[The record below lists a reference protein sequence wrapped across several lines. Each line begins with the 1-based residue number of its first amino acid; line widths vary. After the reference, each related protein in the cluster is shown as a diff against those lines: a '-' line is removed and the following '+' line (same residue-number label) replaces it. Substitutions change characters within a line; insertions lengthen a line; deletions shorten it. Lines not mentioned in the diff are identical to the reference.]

1 MPGQHPIL
9 TSHLRKLRPREMPP
23 AGLWLSHSQ
32 SSVLFPP
39 GGIKAVNRVAEVDAE
54 VEKESRFF

>member
-1 MPGQHPIL
+1 
-9 TSHLRKLRPREMPP
+9 MPP

-39 GGIKAVNRVAEVDAE
+39 GGVKAVNRVAEVDAE